1 MENDSGSLF
10 TQIVRKHPAL
20 FLVAIVVAVY
30 AGVWSYGFVNFDDPR
45 YVIENPH
52 VASGLSWANVGWA
65 FTTGYAAN
73 WHPIT
78 WLSHMLDVTLAGPT
92 PGLAHVTNLVLH
104 AANTVLLFTFLR
116 RATGAMGPSAV
127 VAALFASHP
136 LHVESVAW
144 ISERKDVLSTF
155 FGLIAMLAY
164 VAQVRSPGR
173 GRTAVL
179 YGAFVLGLMSK
190 PMLVTLPIVL
200 LAIDRW
206 PLERRM
212 TIGLVWEKL
221 PLFALSVA
229 TMVITLLVQREGGAV
244 APFNPY
250 PIAARLAHAAI
261 AYVDY
266 LRQMVWPVNLA
277 VFYPLPIAID
287 IARLVI
293 SLGAIGAI
301 TIAAVLLRT
310 RRPYLLTGW
319 LWYLVMLLPV
329 IGIVQVGGQGM
340 ADRYTYLSIVGM
352 FMAIVWLAW
361 DLGGNSPIGR
371 VGLAAVGA
379 AAIVSCGV
387 VAHHQLQFWRS
398 SLALWTR
405 ALDVT
410 MDNYRARNA
419 VGALLIDQGRLDEAI
434 VDLREAVRL
443 EPAYADAHGNLGA
456 ALARRGEVDAAI
468 VEYREALRLAPD
480 LALAHNNLGIALART
495 GAVDDAIEEL
505 RAAARLSPDRPDF
518 HYNLAVL
525 LVSRDDR
532 AGAIAELDAA
542 VRAQPGYE
550 PAVRLRAQLGR

>member
-1 MENDSGSLF
+1 VSVKQNNVVVKRLPE
-10 TQIVRKHPAL
+10 L
-20 FLVAIVVAVY
+20 FLVALAVLVY

-45 YVIENPH
+45 YVFENPH
-52 VASGLSWANVGWA
+52 VVSGLSWADVRWA
-65 FTTGYAAN
+65 LTTGYAAN

-78 WLSHMLDVTLAGPT
+78 WLSHMLDVTLAGAT
-92 PGLAHVTNLVLH
+92 PGVAHVTNLVLH
-104 AANTVLLFTFLR
+104 VVNTVLLFTFLR
-116 RATGAMGPSAV
+116 RTTGAVGPSVV
-127 VAALFASHP
+127 VAALFAAHP

-144 ISERKDVLSTF
+144 ISERKDVLSTL

-164 VAQVRSPGR
+164 VEQVRSPSR
-173 GRTAVL
+173 SRAAVL
-179 YGAFVLGLMSK
+179 YGAFALGLMAK
-190 PMLVTLPIVL
+190 PMLVTLPVVL

-221 PLFALSVA
+221 PLFLMSGA
-229 TMVITLLVQREGGAV
+229 TMVVTLLVQRQGGAV
-244 APFNPY
+244 ASFNPY
-250 PIAARLAHAAI
+250 PLAARLAHAAT

-277 VFYPLPIAID
+277 VFYPLPLGTEM
-287 IARLVI
+287 ARLVV
-293 SLGAIGAI
+293 SLGAIAAI
-301 TIAAVLLRT
+301 TTAVVLLGQ

-340 ADRYTYLSIVGM
+340 ADRYTYLSLVGV
-352 FMAIVWLAW
+352 FVAIVWLAS
-361 DLGGNSPIGR
+361 DLVRDSRIGR
-371 VGLAAVGA
+371 LGLAAVGA
-379 AAIVSCGV
+379 LAIVACGV
-387 VAHHQLQFWRS
+387 VAHRQLQFWRS

-410 MDNYRARNA
+410 TDNYRARNA
-419 VGALLIDQGRLDEAI
+419 VGALLIDQGHLDEAI

-443 EPAYADAHGNLGA
+443 EPAYADAHSNLGA
-456 ALARRGEVDAAI
+456 ALARRGEIDAAI
-468 VEYREALRLAPD
+468 VEYRDALRLAPD

-495 GAVDDAIEEL
+495 GSVDNAMDEL
-505 RAAARLSPDRPDF
+505 RAATRLSPDRPDF

-532 AGAIAELDAA
+532 ASAIAELDAA
-542 VRAQPGYE
+542 IHAQPGYE